1 MKPQAKEKYGGGI
14 NDLNDYS
21 LPIELRYLFQNQYLD
36 SVKLLIILSQF
47 QRRKK
52 GIVLDELNYYFTM
65 LNLVESND
73 DNKFVVN
80 RKYLQDNYL
89 SNEAKIKRQSVV
101 LGNQEYIDIS
111 MEKTSKKSILY
122 FSITDKGKNIL
133 DMLEDEYFNKY
144 TEQFRYIYG
153 IHRYS
158 VTNQR
163 KVLKRDEK

>member
-1 MKPQAKEKYGGGI
+1 M
-14 NDLNDYS
+14 NDYS

-36 SVKLLIILSQF
+36 SVKLLIILNQF

-73 DNKFVVN
+73 DKFVVN

-89 SNEAKIKRQSVV
+89 SNESKIKRQSVV

-133 DMLEDEYFNKY
+133 DMLKDEYFNIL
-144 TEQFRYIYG
+144 TEQFWYIYG